1 MVSDG
6 AHNVS
11 VTTVRIAGYEMC
23 HMSVKANGSR
33 VVILVDVK
41 DRESVDTG
49 RNRERSLRA
58 EAGESA
64 QEPSAVRVKETPRV
78 AMVLV

>member
-1 MVSDG
+1 
-6 AHNVS
+6 
-11 VTTVRIAGYEMC
+11 MC

-58 EAGESA
+58 EQLKNLLLFA
-64 QEPSAVRVKETPRV
+64 
-78 AMVLV
+78 

>member
-1 MVSDG
+1 
-6 AHNVS
+6 
-11 VTTVRIAGYEMC
+11 MC
-23 HMSVKANGSR
+23 HMIVKANGSR

-49 RNRERSLRA
+49 RDRERSLRA

-64 QEPSAVRVKETPRV
+64 QEPSATRMKQILHVARVLIE
-78 AMVLV
+78 